1 MHLLANIYEQRQYI
15 AEDILKFGYFSGY
28 ECEND
33 SDDVIA
39 VQTKTHGKKKALKD
53 YTPEKAAFPVV
64 LGVRTPHCPEDS
76 TLGLNK
82 VPSLITRAS
91 LCSRAK
97 VLRLVDS
104 VVFNHTSD
112 SGCRDYADGHAI
124 NQVFGAKPAKK
135 QMFKAMQNEDE
146 NCVLAIQQAVQ
157 EGRKMPLPIPSGIR
171 RENKREKH
179 TAVLATAELSAKSV
193 DLAAVNLTE
202 LVNNMLG
209 TALKG
214 SKKFFSL
221 LSVTSYSSFAFHKV
235 SVTIYN
241 ISNLKGVDPGKFPV
255 RHCYCLNNTTNDL
268 TDFTALLVDIL
279 GNSTS
284 YLTEIFKSTSILSV
298 NQSNNSDCIYIC
310 MMTGQTGRNLSNFWE
325 MLDKF
330 PVINYTFSSNTSA
343 DTDLDLIVSSSMKLQ
358 EDLNKT
364 MDTSAEHT
372 WRSKREGIPPTRV
385 PSWPKTAGV
394 KGSGFQSLENW
405 DVWKA
410 RGTVGAVKDATATT
424 PAAEMS
430 ATWTQPVLPQE
441 TSKLMQA
448 DPDVSSS
455 ALSTPPYRPGVVVML
470 HSATRCPQAVLKESL
485 GTSPP
490 VTVIAQKINPCVME
504 LCRFFQLCLCVSR
517 RRYSRKEAMRYCVEY
532 YSWFLKNASYVCEKV
547 KRKVYSQTL
556 KQKCLANICK
566 SI

>member
-1 MHLLANIYEQRQYI
+1 IFFFFTA
-15 AEDILKFGYFSGY
+15 
-28 ECEND
+28 
-33 SDDVIA
+33 
-39 VQTKTHGKKKALKD
+39 
-53 YTPEKAAFPVV
+53 
-64 LGVRTPHCPEDS
+64 
-76 TLGLNK
+76 
-82 VPSLITRAS
+82 
-91 LCSRAK
+91 
-97 VLRLVDS
+97 
-104 VVFNHTSD
+104 
-112 SGCRDYADGHAI
+112 
-124 NQVFGAKPAKK
+124 
-135 QMFKAMQNEDE
+135 
-146 NCVLAIQQAVQ
+146 
-157 EGRKMPLPIPSGIR
+157 SGIR

-179 TAVLATAELSAKSV
+179 TAVLATAELPAKSV

-214 SKKFFSL
+214 SKNFFSL
-221 LSVTSYSSFAFHKV
+221 LSITSYSSFAFHKV

-343 DTDLDLIVSSSMKLQ
+343 NTGKYLIVSSSMKLQ

-372 WRSKREGIPPTRV
+372 WRSKSEQCLCLSPATKIPIALKGEGIPPTRV

-424 PAAEMS
+424 PAGEYCTDKPFPHCSCTTNHISGSQSCWAIREEFSTSHYSHQLQRPIPSHVVEMQTWFITFSPSQTLEVSGVFCSIQEPTEVPKFAHPNQISPLQENLAKAQQAEEQIS
-430 ATWTQPVLPQE
+430 RQTLLFYVQ
-441 TSKLMQA
+441 
-448 DPDVSSS
+448 
-455 ALSTPPYRPGVVVML
+455 
-470 HSATRCPQAVLKESL
+470 TRCPQAVLKESL